1 MSITAN
7 MDDIA
12 AKLPEIEF
20 KKKKKRNLY
29 YNQAMQ
35 SLRGGRQFILQTS
48 PADSRG
54 KISLTL
60 YEYDDRGKSFKKIV
74 IASRSATFND
84 TESIYKALKSLER
97 KAKVKLYYRLLISTD
112 GEYL

>member
-1 MSITAN
+1 MSTKAN
-7 MDDIA
+7 MDDVA
-12 AKLPEIEF
+12 ARLPVIEF
-20 KKKKKRNLY
+20 RKKKKRNLY

-54 KISLTL
+54 KIALTL
-60 YEYDDRGKSFKKIV
+60 FEIDNQSRGEQFV
-74 IASRSATFND
+74 IASRSATFGD

-97 KAKVKLYYRLLISTD
+97 KAECKLYYRLLISTD
-112 GEYL
+112 GEYV